1 MADIEKS
8 HDAPLTPTD
17 HALAHALSIFLLNVL
32 PEEGWGA
39 ILRDTMEKCVTEPRK
54 VIHPHALALRR
65 AADMILKTTPGS
77 GPHLRVTHDARQQ
90 LITFHKWRMGLSLE
104 RRSTIHQ
111 EKIAAD
117 S

>member
-39 ILRDTMEKCVTEPRK
+39 ILRDTMEKCVTEPRDLM
-54 VIHPHALALRR
+54 HPRALALRH
-65 AADMILKTTPGS
+65 AANNLLMTTPGS
-77 GPHLRVTHDARQQ
+77 AQHLRVTHDARQQ
-90 LITFHKWRMGLSLE
+90 LVTFHKWRMGLSLE
-104 RRSTIHQ
+104 RRSTLHQ
-111 EKIAAD
+111 KKDAA

>member
-1 MADIEKS
+1 MADIEVS
-8 HDAPLTPTD
+8 WDALMTPTD
-17 HALAHALSIFLLNVL
+17 HALAHALSIHLLSIA
-32 PEEGWGA
+32 PEEGWETV
-39 ILRDTMEKCVTEPRK
+39 LRDTMEKCVTEPRNI
-54 VIHPHALALRR
+54 IHPHALALRK
-65 AADMILKTTPGS
+65 AADRILKTTPGS